1 MIILSDSDV
10 VRKLAYCEL
19 LSEFL
24 QYLKCPPNEVWV
36 LPTLR
41 FQLQRKLAKAPDAF
55 RNFQQF
61 LPKVR
66 SIPTAKI
73 DTLERFDSLDVGEG
87 QLLAVLCDEPRVS
100 SLVTGDKN
108 ALDKVAALTFGD
120 EQLRTRLQE
129 TTVLCLESIL
139 LGLLEKRGFSAIQA
153 RVRNKWVQSAALV
166 GDTVDP
172 FVLEV
177 FPATGGSADD
187 AVAAL
192 GERLATLKL
201 RLSQFSF
208 E

>member
-1 MIILSDSDV
+1 MIILSDSDI

-19 LSEFL
+19 LPEFL

-41 FQLQRKLAKAPDAF
+41 FQLQRKLAKAPGAL
-55 RNFQQF
+55 RNFEQF
-61 LPKVR
+61 LLKVR
-66 SIPTAKI
+66 NIPQAKI
-73 DTLERFDSLDVGEG
+73 DTLERFESLDVGEG
-87 QLLAVLCDEPRVS
+87 QLLSVLCDETRVRQ
-100 SLVTGDKN
+100 LITGDKN

-139 LGLLEKRGFSAIQA
+139 LGLLEKRGFSVVHA
-153 RVRNKWVQSAALV
+153 RIWNKWVVSATAV

-172 FVLEV
+172 FILRA
-177 FPATGGSADD
+177 FPETEGSQDD
-187 AVAAL
+187 AARSL
-192 GERLATLKL
+192 RERLATLKV
-201 RLSQFSF
+201 RLSQLSF

>member
-41 FQLQRKLAKAPDAF
+41 FQLRRKLANTPDAL
-55 RNFQQF
+55 RNFEQF
-61 LPKVR
+61 LLKVKN
-66 SIPTAKI
+66 IPQAKI
-73 DTLERFDSLDVGEG
+73 DTLERFESLDVGEG

-100 SLVTGDKN
+100 QLVTGDKR
-108 ALDKVAALTFGD
+108 ALDMVAALTFGD

-139 LGLLEKRGFSAIQA
+139 LGLLEKRGFSVVQA
-153 RVRNKWVQSAALV
+153 RVQNKWVKSAASA

-172 FVLEV
+172 FVLQA
-177 FPATGGSADD
+177 FPATGGAAD
-187 AVAAL
+187 AAAKSL
-192 GERLATLKL
+192 EERLATLKV
-201 RLSQFSF
+201 RLSQLSF
-208 E
+208 V